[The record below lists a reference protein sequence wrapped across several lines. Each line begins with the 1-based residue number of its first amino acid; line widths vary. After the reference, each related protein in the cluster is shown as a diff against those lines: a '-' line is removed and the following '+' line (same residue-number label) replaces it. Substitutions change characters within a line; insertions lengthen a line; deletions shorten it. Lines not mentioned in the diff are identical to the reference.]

1 MTLNTSRAICR
12 KIHTNYK
19 IQILPSQLS
28 QKKKKKIP
36 QLLQGRTDLMREENF
51 NRDPNKQT
59 HTEKKDQL
67 KDSNLLFFFFFF
79 LSRRLKLT
87 LHLVKGKTGHW
98 EKCLLNIY
106 IFILIH
112 NCHSTFLIFYF
123 LLSPTLFFLTLK
135 YQNLSLS
142 LSSPL
147 SL

>member
-28 QKKKKKIP
+28 QKKKIP

-112 NCHSTFLIFYF
+112 NCHSNFLIFLF
-123 LLSPTLFFLTLK
+123 SSLTHSFFLTLK
-135 YQNLSLS
+135 YQKLSLS
-142 LSSPL
+142 LSLSPPL